1 MGWGAVYAQYL
12 ESMDQISGQG
22 NGLSVSRQLY
32 KGDEALNESAPLK
45 VGDKITVRLT
55 VKADRD
61 MDLFRSRMTVQLVW
75 NRYRQFRDFVG
86 ATGWDIIRLPKMLRP
101 SSLSIR

>member
-12 ESMDQISGQG
+12 ESMDQIGEQG

-45 VGDKITVRLT
+45 VGDKIPF
-55 VKADRD
+55 A
-61 MDLFRSRMTVQLVW
+61 
-75 NRYRQFRDFVG
+75 
-86 ATGWDIIRLPKMLRP
+86 
-101 SSLSIR
+101 